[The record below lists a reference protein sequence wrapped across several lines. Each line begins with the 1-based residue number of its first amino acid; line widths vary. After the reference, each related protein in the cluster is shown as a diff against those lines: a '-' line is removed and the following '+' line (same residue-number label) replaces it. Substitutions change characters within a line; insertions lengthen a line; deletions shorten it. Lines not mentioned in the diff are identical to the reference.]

1 MNILYGNDLKIYKK
15 TFDMAIITVGTI
27 PATRFIKKAGINVD
41 KNDFVT
47 VDKHMKTN
55 IDNIYAIGDIAKV
68 ESIIKGIYV
77 TPAVVPPSKK
87 QARVVGDN
95 ILGIDS
101 VYSGTTN
108 TSILSVFGYQV
119 AKTRSFRTK
128 INGTWY

>member
-1 MNILYGNDLKIYKK
+1 
-15 TFDMAIITVGTI
+15 MAIITVGTI

-47 VDKHMKTN
+47 
-55 IDNIYAIGDIAKV
+55 IGDIAKV

-87 QARVVGDN
+87 QARVIGDN

-128 INGTWY
+128 TNGTWY

>member
-1 MNILYGNDLKIYKK
+1 
-15 TFDMAIITVGTI
+15 MAIITVGTI

-55 IDNIYAIGDIAKV
+55 IDNI
-68 ESIIKGIYV
+68 
-77 TPAVVPPSKK
+77 
-87 QARVVGDN
+87 
-95 ILGIDS
+95 LGIDS

-128 INGTWY
+128 TNGTWY

>member
-1 MNILYGNDLKIYKK
+1 MNILVGNELKVHKK

-27 PATRFIKKAGINVD
+27 PATKFIKKAGIEVD

-47 VDKHMKTN
+47 VDKTMKTN

-68 ESIIKGIYV
+68 ESIIKNVYV

-95 ILGIDS
+95 ILR
-101 VYSGTTN
+101 N
-108 TSILSVFGYQV
+108 KFSI
-119 AKTRSFRTK
+119 
-128 INGTWY
+128 